1 MKGIR
6 IAVLGLALVLGSTVA
21 GAQGGRG
28 GGRGGN
34 MAMAGID
41 STLSADQRAKMAEI
55 TAKYAAETQAIRAL
69 MATDRPAAMKK
80 RAELTAKMAPEMR
93 AILSAEQQIVWDKN
107 QAAMK
112 ARADS
117 IAKANPPAI

>member
-34 MAMAGID
+34 PAMAGID

-93 AILSAEQQIVWDKN
+93 AILSAEQQVIWDKN
-107 QAAMK
+107 QAGMK

>member
-21 GAQGGRG
+21 GAQGRG
-28 GGRGGN
+28 GGRGN
-34 MAMAGID
+34 PAMAGID
-41 STLSADQRAKMAEI
+41 STLSADQKAKMAEI
-55 TAKYAAETQAIRAL
+55 VAKYAAETQAIRDL
-69 MATDRPAAMKK
+69 MATDRPGAMKK

-117 IAKANPPAI
+117 IAKAAPPAP